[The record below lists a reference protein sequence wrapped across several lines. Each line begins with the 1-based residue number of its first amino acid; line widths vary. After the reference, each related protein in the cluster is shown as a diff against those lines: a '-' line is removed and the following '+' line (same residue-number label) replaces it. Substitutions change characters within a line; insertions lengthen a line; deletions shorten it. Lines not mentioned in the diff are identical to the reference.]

1 MEVIGLYTVLLEDK
15 KANLLK
21 EENKMVSDCSH
32 LLKTQFA
39 LIPLSAKLTIFQR
52 GKTAYCMAQ
61 ETGKKYTKY
70 CDVQH
75 KTVTCKYL
83 IGIHY
88 ICPLLKKLQFKF
100 PILLYLEREVFVCR
114 NEFLSTNEMKCE

>member
-1 MEVIGLYTVLLEDK
+1 MEVIGLYTVLWEDK

-52 GKTAYCMAQ
+52 GKTAYCMA
-61 ETGKKYTKY
+61 
-70 CDVQH
+70 
-75 KTVTCKYL
+75 
-83 IGIHY
+83 
-88 ICPLLKKLQFKF
+88 
-100 PILLYLEREVFVCR
+100 
-114 NEFLSTNEMKCE
+114 